1 MQTTRDGLAY
11 AGRTGARAR
20 IRSRNAA
27 PLNRARLGTRAAVV
41 LAVAALFVSAMMP
54 LASTVTA
61 APGTDVV
68 RCTFS
73 NGVVRT
79 LEDGAFKRAEAA
91 DLSFDIGAIDLQAQ
105 RATLITT
112 RGQAPLRIV
121 RAINAN
127 HFLEVVTEGFLNM
140 TTIYA
145 PITTGGRSPAVHSRH
160 FGLLGQPVI
169 TQYTGFCDTLK

>member
-1 MQTTRDGLAY
+1 MDGADVE
-11 AGRTGARAR
+11 RQVC
-20 IRSRNAA
+20 
-27 PLNRARLGTRAAVV
+27 RLGALERAIFERAHNTIREC
-41 LAVAALFVSAMMP
+41 AADDVR
-54 LASTVTA
+54 
-61 APGTDVV
+61 PGRG
-68 RCTFS
+68 RCAFS